1 MKNRI
6 IRNVD
11 SILLF
16 VLKLVM
22 FFVWMIST
30 YISLAFLKMAR
41 NASNV
46 CTKSHLRMGKDRDRY
61 ESAKEDV
68 NCVNRMFQDDYGVK
82 FSEILTEMFKV
93 EA

>member
-1 MKNRI
+1 MKTRI
-6 IRNVD
+6 VQNID
-11 SILLF
+11 WILLF
-16 VLKLVM
+16 VLKMMV

-46 CTKSHLRMGKDRDRY
+46 CAKSHLRMGKDRDRY
-61 ESAKEDV
+61 ESAKESV
-68 NCVNRMFQDDYGVK
+68 VCLNRMFQDDYGVE
-82 FSEILTEMFKV
+82 FSKILTEMFKV

>member
-16 VLKLVM
+16 VLKLVV

-46 CTKSHLRMGKDRDRY
+46 CAKSHLRMGKDRDRY

-68 NCVNRMFQDDYGVK
+68 NCVKRMFQDDYGVK
-82 FSEILTEMFKV
+82 FSKILTEMFKV